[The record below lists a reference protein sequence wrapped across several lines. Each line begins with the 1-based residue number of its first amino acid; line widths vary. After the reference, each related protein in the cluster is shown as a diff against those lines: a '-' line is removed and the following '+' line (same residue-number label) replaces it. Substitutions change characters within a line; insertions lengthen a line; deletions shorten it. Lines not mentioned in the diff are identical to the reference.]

1 MIRFEGIHKSYDEK
15 QALAGVDIELPTG
28 KISVIIGPS
37 GCGKS
42 TFLKLINRMIDPDD
56 GRILIDGSPVLSKSP
71 PPASPGNRLC
81 HPGNRAFSPLYSG
94 GKHPHLYHGS

>member
-56 GRILIDGSPVLSKSP
+56 GQILIDGSPVLSSP
-71 PPASPGNRLC
+71 PTSFDWESAMSSRRSGSFPTLQWRKT
-81 HPGNRAFSPLYSG
+81 FSS
-94 GKHPHLYHGS
+94 YHGS